1 MPGVSAAAVQSAS
14 FALTLTTY
22 ADPAAMGD
30 WVRRAQPGDEMI
42 YAIGPAAGDHPA
54 TRCARDMSERGLV
67 ELFQRRSGKAHC
79 FDYCARKL
87 AVSGRPTAS
96 LHEDSRLRQQS
107 GSQTRTAL
115 PSMETRQQLTQLL
128 GLLRRMA
135 ERGEPCPSHSQT
147 ARELGLPS
155 PATRGRRRAQY
166 LFERLEAERRIAVS
180 REGTTR
186 TVTIIAK
193 GRGHGKSTGETK

>member
-87 AVSGRPTAS
+87 
-96 LHEDSRLRQQS
+96 D
-107 GSQTRTAL
+107 QTGKSPADEVAL

-193 GRGHGKSTGETK
+193 GRGYGKSTGETK